1 MHPWHDIS
9 HAWQH
14 GIVDAGKL
22 PELLLY
28 VSFLLSFGFIRTSA
42 HMIRAQVSWWPGNV
56 ETKGGTHIHHMVW
69 GVLLLIATGFASLA
83 FAPDPPLREITAVLF
98 GVGAG
103 LTLDEFALLLNLE
116 DVYWKPKGRE
126 SIDAVFVTA
135 VLGGI
140 LMLGI
145 RVWADVG
152 DELEGVVA
160 AAGIVGAA
168 VAAVNLLKGKLVVAV
183 ISLVLAPVGVVPM
196 FRLARPGSP
205 WARLYGSDR
214 RARAQER
221 FPEPWLP
228 ARLVRHERARHHAA
242 GDEPAGDAPAG
253 AAPAAQTAAAK
264 REPAGRP

>member
-28 VSFLLSFGFIRTSA
+28 VSFLASFGFIRTSA

-69 GVLLLIATGFASLA
+69 GILLLLGTGFAALS
-83 FAPDPPLREITAVLF
+83 FAPDPPVREIIAVLF

-126 SIDAVFVTA
+126 SIDAVFVAA

-140 LMLGI
+140 VVLGI
-145 RVWADVG
+145 RVWVDVG

-160 AAGIVGAA
+160 AAGIVGVA
-168 VAAVNLLKGKLVVAV
+168 VALVNLLKGKLVVAV

-205 WARLYGSDR
+205 WARLYGSEKH
-214 RARAQER
+214 ARACER

-228 ARLVRHERARHHAA
+228 ARLVRHERELHH
-242 GDEPAGDAPAG
+242 PPGDAPAG
-253 AAPAAQTAAAK
+253 DGPVAGEAGAK
-264 REPAGRP
+264 PEPAGRP

>member
-28 VSFLLSFGFIRTSA
+28 VSFLVSFGFIRTSA

-69 GVLLLIATGFASLA
+69 GVLLLLGTGFAALA
-83 FAPDPPLREITAVLF
+83 FAPDPPLREIVAVLF
-98 GVGAG
+98 GIGAG

-126 SIDAVFVTA
+126 SIDAVFVAA

-140 LMLGI
+140 VMLGI
-145 RVWADVG
+145 RVWVDVG

-160 AAGIVGAA
+160 AAGIVGIA

-183 ISLVLAPVGVVPM
+183 ISLVLAPVGIVPM

-205 WARLYGSDR
+205 WARLYGIEKHDR
-214 RARAQER
+214 ACKR

-228 ARLVRHERARHHAA
+228 ARLVRHERRLHDAPQDPDADAEAAA
-242 GDEPAGDAPAG
+242 GPQP
-253 AAPAAQTAAAK
+253 
-264 REPAGRP
+264 REPAGRA